1 MTTSISRRDALKL
14 GSAAAAATV
23 ATAALTTTALADE
36 AVSDEPAAATSELP
50 GGILPAE
57 LTETPVVIDPITDF
71 ADEKTYDVVI
81 VGCGTT
87 GMPAAL
93 AAMDQG
99 ATVAVLQKQEVALAQ
114 GMLCARV
121 VKEESTEV
129 GIAQY
134 VHEMHTLYD
143 HRPDINLQREY
154 AERSGEAVDW
164 YMAKLDGIGFADY
177 TESDSKNH
185 EYDDGNC
192 QVRGWL
198 FSGSMMAPTQALAE
212 AYNGNGIDIYY
223 ETPGVQLVSEGG
235 AVTGVVGRDVDGN
248 FIKFNAAKGVILA
261 TGDYQNNAALV
272 GHYCVDAQPFG
283 RKQSYKTGDGHLM
296 GMAAGAVMEPGC
308 HCKMI
313 HGGKGCFREEPFL
326 AVNINGERFMYEDV
340 AYGARN
346 TILRD
351 QPDLK
356 MYSIFDD
363 NYTEQV
369 YGWGSDPTV
378 KTVAN
383 GTPEQIAGY
392 VEDGTLLSSDTL
404 EGLAEAAGLPVDAF
418 VATVER
424 YNELCEQGADVD
436 FGKSSKYMQPLAQ
449 PPYYAMLREY
459 SIAAIPAGLVIDVNG
474 QCKDAEGNL
483 IPGLFA
489 AGNCSGPF
497 YSATDYS
504 LSTMGLSIGRCVTFG
519 YLTGTYVASL

>member
-23 ATAALTTTALADE
+23 ATAALTTAALADE

-212 AYNGNGIDIYY
+212 ATDAHA
-223 ETPGVQLVSEGG
+223 TLTTCMPHWP
-235 AVTGVVGRDVDGN
+235 VV
-248 FIKFNAAKGVILA
+248 F
-261 TGDYQNNAALV
+261 
-272 GHYCVDAQPFG
+272 
-283 RKQSYKTGDGHLM
+283 
-296 GMAAGAVMEPGC
+296 
-308 HCKMI
+308 
-313 HGGKGCFREEPFL
+313 
-326 AVNINGERFMYEDV
+326 
-340 AYGARN
+340 
-346 TILRD
+346 
-351 QPDLK
+351 
-356 MYSIFDD
+356 
-363 NYTEQV
+363 
-369 YGWGSDPTV
+369 
-378 KTVAN
+378 
-383 GTPEQIAGY
+383 
-392 VEDGTLLSSDTL
+392 
-404 EGLAEAAGLPVDAF
+404 
-418 VATVER
+418 
-424 YNELCEQGADVD
+424 
-436 FGKSSKYMQPLAQ
+436 
-449 PPYYAMLREY
+449 
-459 SIAAIPAGLVIDVNG
+459 
-474 QCKDAEGNL
+474 
-483 IPGLFA
+483 
-489 AGNCSGPF
+489 
-497 YSATDYS
+497 
-504 LSTMGLSIGRCVTFG
+504 
-519 YLTGTYVASL
+519 

>member
-1 MTTSISRRDALKL
+1 MQANVTRRNALKL
-14 GSAAAAATV
+14 GAAAAATATV
-23 ATAALTTTALADE
+23 AMAGAAVADE
-36 AVSDEPAAATSELP
+36 AQSQAAGTAAELP

-57 LTETPVVIDPITDF
+57 LAETPVVIDPITDF
-71 ADEKTYDVVI
+71 ADEKTYDVVV

-99 ATVAVLQKQEVALAQ
+99 ATVAVLQKEEVPLAQ

-134 VHEMHTLYD
+134 VHEMHNLYD
-143 HRPDINLQREY
+143 HRPDIALQREY

-177 TESDSKNH
+177 EESDSKNH

-198 FSGSMMAPTQALAE
+198 FADSMMAPTQALAE
-212 AYNGNGIDIYY
+212 AYNGQGVDIYY
-223 ETPGVQLVSEGG
+223 STPGVQLVSENG
-235 AVTGVVGRDVDGN
+235 AVTGVVGQDADGN
-248 FIKFNAAKGVILA
+248 FIKFNATKGVILA
-261 TGDYQNNAALV
+261 TGDYQNNTALV
-272 GHYCVDAQPFG
+272 ERYCVDAQPFG
-283 RKQSYKTGDGHLM
+283 RKQSFKTGDGHLM
-296 GMAAGAVMEPGC
+296 GMAVGAVMEPGC

-326 AVNINGERFMYEDV
+326 AVNLNGERFMYEDIE
-340 AYGARN
+340 YGDRN
-346 TILRD
+346 TILRN
-351 QPDLK
+351 QPGLK

-383 GTPEQIAGY
+383 GTPEQIAKF
-392 VEDGTLLSSDTL
+392 VEDGVLLSSDTL
-404 EGLAEAAGLPVDAF
+404 EGLAEAAGLPVDTF

-436 FGKSSKYMQPLAQ
+436 FGKASKYMQPVAQ
-449 PPYYAMLREY
+449 PPFYAMLRDY

-474 QCKDAEGNL
+474 QCKDAEGNP

-497 YSATDYS
+497 YSDTDYS

>member
-1 MTTSISRRDALKL
+1 METTITRRDVLKL
-14 GSAAAAATV
+14 GGAATTAAIATGTLAKTARADEVAAAA
-23 ATAALTTTALADE
+23 
-36 AVSDEPAAATSELP
+36 SGLP

-57 LTETPVVIDPITDF
+57 LAETPVVVEPITSFTQELD
-71 ADEKTYDVVI
+71 YDVVV

-99 ATVAVLQKQEVALAQ
+99 ATVAILQKEEVALAQ

-143 HRPDINLQREY
+143 HRPDLALQREY

-164 YMAKLDGIGFADY
+164 YMTKLDEIGFADY

-185 EYDDGNC
+185 EYEDGNC

-212 AYNGNGIDIYY
+212 AYNGKGIDIYY
-223 ETPGVQLVSEGG
+223 GTPGVQLAIEDGS
-235 AVTGVVGRDVDGN
+235 VTGVVGQDADGN
-248 FIKFNAAKGVILA
+248 YIKFNAAKGVILA
-261 TGDYQNNAALV
+261 TGDYQNNTALV
-272 GHYCVDAQPFG
+272 EHYCVDAADYG
-283 RKQSYKTGDGHLM
+283 RKQSFKTGDGHLM
-296 GMAAGAVMEPGC
+296 GMAAGAVLEPGC

-313 HGGKGCFREEPFL
+313 HGGAGCFREEPFL

-340 AYGARN
+340 EYGDRN

-351 QPDLK
+351 QPEHR

-378 KTVAN
+378 RTVAN
-383 GTPEQIAGY
+383 GTPEQIASF
-392 VEDGTLLSSDTL
+392 VEKGTLLSADTL
-404 EGLAEAAGLPVDAF
+404 EGLAEATGLPVDAF

-436 FGKSSKYMQPLAQ
+436 FGKASKYMQPVSQ
-449 PPYYAMLREY
+449 PPFYAMPRDF

-483 IPGLFA
+483 IHGLFA

-497 YSATDYS
+497 YSDTDYS

-519 YLTGTYVASL
+519 YLTGTYVAKL

>member
-1 MTTSISRRDALKL
+1 MNTATTRREALQL
-14 GSAAAAATV
+14 VGAMGVGAAVCAGP
-23 ATAALTTTALADE
+23 ALADE
-36 AVSDEPAAATSELP
+36 AALDESAVLP

-57 LTETPVVIDPITDF
+57 LEATPVVIDAITDF
-71 ADEKTYDVVI
+71 ADEKNYDVVI

-93 AAMDQG
+93 AAAEKG
-99 ATVAVLQKQEVALAQ
+99 ASVAVLQKEEVALAQ

-129 GIAQY
+129 GLAEY

-143 HRPDINLQREY
+143 HRPSLSLQREY
-154 AERSGEAVDW
+154 AEMSGEAVDW
-164 YMAKLDGIGFADY
+164 YMGKLDEIGY
-177 TESDSKNH
+177 TDFVESDSKNH
-185 EYDDGNC
+185 EYADGNC

-198 FSGSMMAPTQALAE
+198 FTGGMMNPTQALAGAADE
-212 AYNGNGIDIYY
+212 FGVDIYY
-223 ETPGVQLVSEGG
+223 NTPGVQLVIEDG
-235 AVTGVVGRDVDGN
+235 AVTGVVGKDAEGN
-248 FIKFNAAKGVILA
+248 YIKFNAAKGVILA
-261 TGDYQNNAALV
+261 TGDYQNNEALV
-272 GHYCVDAQPFG
+272 EHYCVDAQVFG
-283 RKQSYKTGDGHLM
+283 RKQSFKTGDGHLM

-313 HGGKGCFREEPFL
+313 HGGAGCFREEPFL

-351 QPDLK
+351 QPEHR
-356 MYSIFDD
+356 MYSIFDA
-363 NYTEQV
+363 NYSDQV
-369 YGWGSDPTV
+369 FGWGSDPTV

-383 GTPEQIAGY
+383 GTPEQIATF
-392 VEDGTLLSSDTL
+392 VENGVLLSADTL
-404 EGLAEAAGLPVDAF
+404 EDLAEAMGVPVDTF
-418 VATVER
+418 VSTVER

-436 FGKSSKYMQPLAQ
+436 FGKASKYMQPVAEA
-449 PPYYAMLREY
+449 PFYAMPREY
-459 SIAAIPAGLVIDVNG
+459 QIAAIPAGLVIDPNG

-504 LSTMGLSIGRCVTFG
+504 LSTMGLSVGRCVTFG
-519 YLTGTYVASL
+519 YITGGYVASL